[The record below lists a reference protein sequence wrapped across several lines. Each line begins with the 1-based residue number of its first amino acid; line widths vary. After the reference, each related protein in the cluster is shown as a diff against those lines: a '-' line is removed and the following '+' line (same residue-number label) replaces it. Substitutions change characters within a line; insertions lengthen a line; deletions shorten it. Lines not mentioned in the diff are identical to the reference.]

1 MCQAWLFLF
10 CFGLNGLYEEI
21 LFFVF
26 TYKKTKKKLG
36 RRRRARPVSFKIV
49 SDVETVIRGS
59 GVEKPFETAIRGDR
73 DTRTTR
79 HCLSLSVSTFFFFSF
94 LSFSSD
100 WNERGEEFKHY
111 FFLSHKMKGKN
122 K

>member
-73 DTRTTR
+73 DTRTTQR
-79 HCLSLSVSTFFFFSF
+79 HCLSLSVSTFF
-94 LSFSSD
+94 LSFSLQIGMK
-100 WNERGEEFKHY
+100 GEKNLNIIF
-111 FFLSHKMKGKN
+111 FFLTK
-122 K
+122 